1 MQHTYLRYE
10 CADSFSLATSAGS
23 TATPTTKTLVHL
35 PSSIVLSTAGSQ
47 IVGFN
52 LRTHEPCLKIAHRQY
67 SHGGIGTGRALNSDI
82 VLCLALSSSS
92 SPSSSSSNNEV
103 ETSSILYKVAS
114 GWNDGA
120 VRIFDV
126 YEHEL
131 NPKNYMKSQR
141 LGLAH
146 SLLSTESSTEEFIT
160 REPLL
165 LNGHLNSPVTCLAFD
180 SIQPLQGSQIQS
192 SGRLASG
199 SSDGTIIIWD
209 ILAET
214 GLFRFLGHRGSITD
228 LGFVALVPSSDQKSP
243 RSSFEG
249 LISSS
254 LDSLVKV
261 WDLDAQCSMQTI
273 ANHGG
278 DVSCSSVIYIPRH
291 TPEAEIAAEGRW
303 RLISGCSDG
312 KVRVWNISQSKRMQK
327 TANGD
332 GAKDTLTNDT
342 KISEV
347 RAYVFNYLCGNSHA
361 IICDSK
367 TYYMTLLIKHSDN
380 YY

>member
-10 CADSFSLATSAGS
+10 CADSFSLTTSAGS

-52 LRTHEPCLKIAHRQY
+52 LRTHEPCIKLAHRQY

-82 VLCLALSSSS
+82 VLCLAI
-92 SPSSSSSNNEV
+92 SSSNNHHK
-103 ETSSILYKVAS
+103 SSSTLFKVAS

-120 VRIFDV
+120 VRIFDI

-131 NPKNYMKSQR
+131 SPKNSTKSQR
-141 LGLAH
+141 LGLVH
-146 SLLSTESSTEEFIT
+146 SLLSSESPTEEFIT

-165 LNGHLNSPVTCLAFD
+165 LNGHSNAPVTCVTFD
-180 SIQPLQGSQIQS
+180 TMSSSRDSSYINS

-199 SSDGTIIIWD
+199 SSDGVIILWD

-214 GLFRFLGHRGSITD
+214 GLYRFLGHRGCITD
-228 LGFVALVPSSDQKSP
+228 LSFVSLASTTDNKFT
-243 RSSFEG
+243 RSAFDG

-254 LDSLVKV
+254 LDDLVKV
-261 WDLDAQCSMQTI
+261 WDLNAQCSIQTI

-278 DVSCSSVIYIPRH
+278 AVNCSSVVYIPRNFNH
-291 TPEAEIAAEGRW
+291 QTKEHDTAAQAKTEGRL
-303 RLISGCSDG
+303 RLITGCSDG
-312 KVRVWNISQSKRMQK
+312 KVRVWSVHQSKRMK
-327 TANGD
+327 MMTR
-332 GAKDTLTNDT
+332 NDAT
-342 KISEV
+342 QDNDAKISEEV
-347 RAYVFNYLCGNSHA
+347 
-361 IICDSK
+361 
-367 TYYMTLLIKHSDN
+367 
-380 YY
+380 